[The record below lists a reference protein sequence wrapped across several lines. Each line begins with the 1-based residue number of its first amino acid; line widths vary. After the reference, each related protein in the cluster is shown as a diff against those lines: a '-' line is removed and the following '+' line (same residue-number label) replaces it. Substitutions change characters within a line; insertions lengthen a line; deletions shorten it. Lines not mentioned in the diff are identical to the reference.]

1 MRWKL
6 FVQIVVLL
14 LLVWILTA
22 RTGWLWA
29 ERWKVVPRGAVFK
42 IDTRTGEVRPL
53 R

>member
-1 MRWKL
+1 MSWKL

-22 RTGWLWA
+22 RTG
-29 ERWKVVPRGAVFK
+29 
-42 IDTRTGEVRPL
+42 EVRPL